1 MTHARP
7 VLQATITGRT
17 ATIVTPNGETEH
29 LAGADGQDMR
39 NVVVGRA
46 YQVAV
51 ALGVPV
57 EILTAGDQGEVHLVI
72 DGRGLL
78 EKVDFDVTPDPDQ
91 PLSVAS
97 QLPTTAPVRTP
108 VRAGEPGPLRRPP
121 APPEVRAETVP
132 DVDDELDRTVLVRR
146 ALTVVFDGAD
156 TPPIAGV
163 AVVGR
168 RGRAAP
174 AGDTV
179 TIDDHTG
186 TISRQHARIETSAEE
201 AWITDLGSVNGT
213 TVSSGDISV
222 QLAPGV
228 PHPLQDGD
236 RVQLGDVVLVARV
249 GRNRRGGN
257 A

>member
-17 ATIVTPNGETEH
+17 ATIVTPNGETER

-39 NVVVGRA
+39 NVVVSRA
-46 YQVAV
+46 YQEAV
-51 ALGVPV
+51 TLGVPV
-57 EILTAGDQGEVHLVI
+57 EILTAGDQGEVHLVV

-78 EKVDFDVTPDPDQ
+78 EKVEFDLAPDPD
-91 PLSVAS
+91 PPRTPAS
-97 QLPTTAPVRTP
+97 QLPTTAPVQTR
-108 VRAGEPGPLRRPP
+108 VRAGEPGPLRKPP
-121 APPEVRAETVP
+121 APPEARAETVH
-132 DVDDELDRTVLVRR
+132 DIDDELDRTVLVRR

-156 TPPIAGV
+156 TPPIAGT

-168 RGRAAP
+168 RGRAMAV
-174 AGDTV
+174 GDTV

-222 QLAPGV
+222 QLTPGV
-228 PHPLQDGD
+228 SHPLQDGD

-249 GRNRRGGN
+249 ERNRRGDN